1 MSLAQGAGSVA
12 SDCLITEAERLRAG
26 TLATRALDATRVSG
40 AESKLTT
47 LSAQSSESAA
57 GPETGPGVASSS
69 PEQRA
74 AITDL
79 GLVKRHDLIAYYR
92 AQGLQDVA
100 VVEALADHGFKIKVA
115 DVRANAKWY
124 GTEKIAPHEGLV
136 SQFPQALGSEAAVPT
151 LTELTLPVNPPPVPT
166 PPARTPWDQLPRVD
180 TSALPLARGA
190 LWQDLNSPEGRQALL
205 EMAKRGH
212 VPTPIEPAALRQLE
226 DLARNPAYL
235 LDKAKDVYV
244 ALDAPELE
252 ALKAGDT
259 WSALGSR
266 SMTAGATP
274 ADLARAR
281 SYGGTVFKVHL
292 PKGTLVVPAKVFGI
306 DETVLLPG
314 AKFHVESIGADGV
327 RLTTLIDDG
336 RTYVADLGDFIRQLR
351 AAAPVAIPPVV
362 PPPPPAPAKLP
373 YEGAKAR
380 NYLRKRPVP
389 VLTEDEFV
397 ALDRYQGGPYA
408 TINAAQRN
416 FSGDAEAFVKSSD
429 LTSYLKETIMNGRA
443 AIQKATPLDHS
454 IIVYR
459 SVEAASDVAFTR
471 AEYGA
476 MLEDNSLG
484 VGVARRA
491 NIEALAVKKLQ
502 GLTGGVIE
510 DKGFV
515 STTTSRRQAERW
527 LGRTSSRP
535 GVVFRIHLPTGT
547 RGLWMEHVA
556 DQSQFVVQQEFLLGP
571 SRFKVVNVD
580 AALNAAGEQI
590 GNVVIDLE
598 LLPP

>member
-92 AQGLQDVA
+92 AQGLQDAA

-124 GTEKIAPHEGLV
+124 GTAKITASDALLK
-136 SQFPQALGSEAAVPT
+136 QFPDALGTAASDTTTSVI
-151 LTELTLPVNPPPVPT
+151 PVNDAESTAHSVVPIIEPPPV
-166 PPARTPWDQLPRVD
+166 
-180 TSALPLARGA
+180 
-190 LWQDLNSPEGRQALL
+190 
-205 EMAKRGH
+205 K
-212 VPTPIEPAALRQLE
+212 
-226 DLARNPAYL
+226 
-235 LDKAKDVYV
+235 
-244 ALDAPELE
+244 DAPYNE
-252 ALKAGDT
+252 
-259 WSALGSR
+259 
-266 SMTAGATP
+266 
-274 ADLARAR
+274 
-281 SYGGTVFKVHL
+281 
-292 PKGTLVVPAKVFGI
+292 
-306 DETVLLPG
+306 
-314 AKFHVESIGADGV
+314 
-327 RLTTLIDDG
+327 
-336 RTYVADLGDFIRQLR
+336 
-351 AAAPVAIPPVV
+351 
-362 PPPPPAPAKLP
+362 
-373 YEGAKAR
+373 AKAR

-408 TINAAQRN
+408 AINAAQRN
-416 FSGDAEAFVKSSD
+416 FSGDAEAFVKSTGMTDVSD

-454 IIVYR
+454 IMVYR

-471 AEYGA
+471 VEYGA

-580 AALNAAGEQI
+580 AALDAAGEQI